1 MKKLFALVL
10 ALTMSLSLAACG
22 SKTEASA
29 VSASASTPEASTS
42 NKEATK
48 PIVISL
54 SNAYSDMDQVNFE
67 LKAAAQRISERSN
80 GAIDLKVYPN
90 NTLGT
95 PADAVEAIRSDA
107 PLLYVTAFSQ
117 WEDYYPD
124 ACAIQ
129 AGFVFD
135 SAEEC
140 VRFYDTDLFD
150 EIVAN
155 LDAVNIHCIN
165 VSFTAGM
172 RHVLGKKPIK
182 TPDDMKGLKLRVP
195 GSSPYLD
202 CFNSLGASPMAMP
215 SSEQVSAL
223 SAGTIDAVDQSI
235 SLMYSTKTYELVKEA
250 TLLAQMPLADGL
262 YCSTT
267 FWNSLPEEYRNII
280 EEELHTAGQNYYEYS
295 MENEAIMRIDME
307 KAGVRFYEVDR
318 APFAALAKENVLKYE
333 IGQKVLDTVA
343 QIRADIAAGK

>member
-1 MKKLFALVL
+1 MKKLLALTL
-10 ALTMSLSLAACG
+10 ALTMSLCLVACG
-22 SKTEASA
+22 GKTEAP
-29 VSASASTPEASTS
+29 VPGTSTPQTSTTG
-42 NKEATK
+42 NKETK

-54 SNAYSDMDQVNFE
+54 SNAYSDMDQVNVE
-67 LKAAAQRISERSN
+67 LKAAAGRISERTN
-80 GAIDLKVYPN
+80 GVVDLKIYPN

-155 LDAVNIHCIN
+155 LDAANIHCIN
-165 VSFTAGM
+165 CSFTAGM
-172 RHVLGKKPIK
+172 RHVLGKKQIK
-182 TPDDMKGLKLRVP
+182 TPDDIKGLKLRVP

-215 SSEQVSAL
+215 SSEQISAL

-235 SLMYSTKTYELVKEA
+235 SLIYSTKTYELVKEC

-295 MENEAIMRIDME
+295 MKNEATMRAEME
-307 KAGVRFYEVDR
+307 KAGVHFYDVDR
-318 APFAALAKENVLKYE
+318 APFAVLAQENVLKYG
-333 IGQKVLDTVA
+333 IGQKVLDTVS

>member
-1 MKKLFALVL
+1 MKKLFALTL
-10 ALTMSLSLAACG
+10 ALTLSLCLVACG
-22 SKTEASA
+22 GKTAASA
-29 VSASASTPEASTS
+29 PGSSTPETS
-42 NKEATK
+42 SSKETAK

-54 SNAYSDMDQVNFE
+54 SNAYSDMDQVNVE
-67 LKAAAQRISERSN
+67 LKAAAGRISERTK
-80 GAIDLKVYPN
+80 GLVDLKVYPN

-117 WEDYYPD
+117 WEDSYPD

-165 VSFTAGM
+165 VNFTAGM
-172 RHVLGKKPIK
+172 RHVLGKKQIK
-182 TPDDMKGLKLRVP
+182 TPADIKGLKLRVP

-215 SSEQVSAL
+215 SSEQISAL

-235 SLMYSTKTYELVKEA
+235 SLIYSTKTYELVKEC

-267 FWNSLPEEYRNII
+267 FWNSLPEEYSNII
-280 EEELHTAGQNYYEYS
+280 EEELHTAGQNYYKYS
-295 MENEAIMRIDME
+295 MENEAIMRAEME
-307 KAGVRFYEVDR
+307 KAGVHFYNVDR
-318 APFAALAKENVLKYE
+318 APFAALAQENVLKYG